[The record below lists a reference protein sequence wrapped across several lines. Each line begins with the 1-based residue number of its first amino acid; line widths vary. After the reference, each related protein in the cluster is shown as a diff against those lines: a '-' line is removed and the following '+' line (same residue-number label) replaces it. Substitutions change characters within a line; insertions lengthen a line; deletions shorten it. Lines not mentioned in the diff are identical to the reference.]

1 VIESQIILRPLE
13 VLLDSWALRMAI
25 ETGAMADQG
34 IPMPTHS
41 RLRAHKQWLPVALWM
56 GFIFVMSSD
65 FGSGAHTS
73 LLLEPLI
80 FWIKPNAS
88 PEDIERV
95 HFLVRK
101 FAHLSEYAVL
111 ALLLLRAIKLSLRP
125 TARRWSWQRA
135 AVALLIAA
143 TYAATDEW
151 HQSFVPSRT
160 ADLKDV
166 LIDSS
171 GALIGLMLVFFWCK
185 LTSLG
190 WFFPTRTPPQVGG
203 IGKDRS

>member
-1 VIESQIILRPLE
+1 
-13 VLLDSWALRMAI
+13 M
-25 ETGAMADQG
+25 
-34 IPMPTHS
+34 PMRIQS
-41 RLRAHKQWLPVALWM
+41 RWRAHKQWLPVALWM
-56 GFIFVMSSD
+56 GLIFVMSSD

-73 LLLEPLI
+73 AILEPLI
-80 FWIKPNAS
+80 LWIKPNAS
-88 PEDIERV
+88 PEEIERV

-101 FAHLSEYAVL
+101 SAHLSEYAVL

-160 ADLKDV
+160 ADLNDV

>member
-1 VIESQIILRPLE
+1 
-13 VLLDSWALRMAI
+13 MAI
-25 ETGAMADQG
+25 ETGAIADQG
-34 IPMPTHS
+34 MPMRTQS

-73 LLLEPLI
+73 VILEPLI
-80 FWIKPNAS
+80 LWIKPNAS
-88 PEDIERV
+88 PEEIERV

-101 FAHLSEYAVL
+101 SAHLSEYAIL
-111 ALLLLRAIKLSLRP
+111 ALLILRAIKLSLRP
-125 TARRWSWQRA
+125 AARRWSWPRA
-135 AVALLIAA
+135 GVALLIAA
-143 TYAATDEW
+143 AYAATDEW

-171 GALIGLMLVFFWCK
+171 GALIGVMLMFFWCK
-185 LTSLG
+185 LTSPG
-190 WFFPTRTPPQVGG
+190 WFFPTRTPAQVDG
-203 IGKDRS
+203 IGKDRT